1 MFFNFL
7 LLVLTLESTCF
18 ADLTCKDQNGKAID
32 WFTLYKMPSI
42 SSNANRFVKIGQGYA
57 YITNAS
63 QKSNWTLSSLAI
75 NDPASLH
82 GYTLKTIFT
91 TDDILNKSQIGYLMY
106 NDGLTTSSSYAHAKG
121 VLFWDNTTVVWLIH
135 SFPDYPSVRSPNSSI
150 INKSQLIYG
159 QSMMCLTLNIGD
171 LGKIV
176 SQLLVIR
183 PYVYDSFISTPLKSN
198 TVVQPILKNLTSL
211 INKVNVNTKS
221 QPKFSIQNLTTKN
234 GNQFIA
240 FHKNQYFNDDL
251 YAALVSPQI
260 NENVY
265 AETWQNDPNPLS
277 ANCSV
282 ANKFVY
288 NVNNIY
294 FKNSSI
300 QFNSS
305 SDHSKWCLSYPTP
318 STIGKLKFTCI
329 GDINRSGKNMSGQF
343 LRGGGTVCFSNN
355 INVWNSYQSVIY
367 NFKAC
372 NGAIVRFS

>member
-150 INKSQLIYG
+150 INKSQLIYV

-171 LGKIV
+171 LSKIV

-183 PYVYDSFISTPLKSN
+183 PYVYDSFISTPLK
-198 TVVQPILKNLTSL
+198 V
-211 INKVNVNTKS
+211 
-221 QPKFSIQNLTTKN
+221 
-234 GNQFIA
+234 
-240 FHKNQYFNDDL
+240 
-251 YAALVSPQI
+251 
-260 NENVY
+260 
-265 AETWQNDPNPLS
+265 
-277 ANCSV
+277 
-282 ANKFVY
+282 
-288 NVNNIY
+288 
-294 FKNSSI
+294 
-300 QFNSS
+300 
-305 SDHSKWCLSYPTP
+305 TP
-318 STIGKLKFTCI
+318 
-329 GDINRSGKNMSGQF
+329 
-343 LRGGGTVCFSNN
+343 
-355 INVWNSYQSVIY
+355 
-367 NFKAC
+367 
-372 NGAIVRFS
+372 